1 MRPVTSQ
8 SLYHCA
14 PRHVKAVLHVLLSRP
29 ALRDSAADH
38 RTNER
43 CPYVK
48 SPFHVGKRDDRAESR
63 TGSVVRKFSEFLHG
77 VYYITFHNRVARRM
91 RGRFR
96 FGDALKLKYA
106 IWLICLLLF
115 VAAVDTIPDPPAI
128 NPPSSHSCRIS
139 GLHVRGSFT
148 LLEKEWLVASGSIRR
163 DPLNWL
169 SIRFALQNGPVGVC
183 TLPLFHYAADTS
195 PPAIS

>member
-1 MRPVTSQ
+1 MGSVTSQ

-14 PRHVKAVLHVLLSRP
+14 PRRVKAAPRVLLSRP
-29 ALRDSAADH
+29 ALTDSMADH

-43 CPYVK
+43 LPIRNK
-48 SPFHVGKRDDRAESR
+48 SGPRWNRDDRAESR
-63 TGSVVRKFSEFLHG
+63 TDSVVRKFSEFLHG
-77 VYYITFHNRVARRM
+77 VYYIIMHNQGARRL

-128 NPPSSHSCRIS
+128 NPPNSHTCRIS

-148 LLEKEWLVASGSIRR
+148 LLEKEWLVASGSLRR
-163 DPLNWL
+163 DSLNWL
-169 SIRFALQNGPVGVC
+169 SIKLALENGPVGVC
-183 TLPLFHYAADTS
+183 TLLLFHHAADTS